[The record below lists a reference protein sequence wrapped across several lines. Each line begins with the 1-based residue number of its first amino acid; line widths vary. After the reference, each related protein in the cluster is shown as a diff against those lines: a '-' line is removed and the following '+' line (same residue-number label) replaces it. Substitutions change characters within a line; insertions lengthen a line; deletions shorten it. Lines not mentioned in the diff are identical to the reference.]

1 MLNDL
6 FQEIDKVKTEAQK
19 NYKMGNIKI
28 NQSQDAFAKATASQY
43 LIDFKNIEIDK
54 IWLED
59 YFKKIIFILEKF
71 EEEDEV
77 LAKNLKE
84 GFGKNNLDLEVL
96 VKKVFS
102 LDSNYLMILAKK
114 LELEK
119 EDLYFLGLE
128 LGKPVYRVYAEKLK
142 GKIDRDNWGKGNCPV
157 CGSPPALGYLRK
169 EDGKRIL
176 WCQFCET
183 EWSFMRLKCPFCSNE
198 DQNSLRYFFTEEKSF
213 YRVDVCDRC
222 KKYLKT
228 IDQRKMPDPDKLL
241 LYRESIQ
248 TLFLDLL
255 AKKDGYLN
263 VFV

>member
-1 MLNDL
+1 MIND
-6 FQEIDKVKTEAQK
+6 FYQEIEKLRVKFKK
-19 NYKMGNIKI
+19 NYKKGEIKI
-28 NQSQDAFAKATASQY
+28 DQGIDQSKALT
-43 LIDFKNIEIDK
+43 DFKNIEFDRE
-54 IWLED
+54 WLAA
-59 YFKKIIFILEKF
+59 YFEKVVLTLEKF
-71 EEEDEV
+71 AGENQGSGER
-77 LAKNLKE
+77 LRE
-84 GFGKNNLDLEVL
+84 GLEKKYLDLVTL

-102 LDSNYLMILAKK
+102 SDLNYLNALGQK
-114 LELEK
+114 LGLDK
-119 EDLYFLGLE
+119 EDLFFLGLQ
-128 LGKPVYRVYAEKLK
+128 LGKPVFELYADELK
-142 GKIDRDNWGKGNCPV
+142 GKINLSNWGKGYCPV
-157 CGSPPALGYLRK
+157 CGSPPAFAYLRK

-198 DQNSLRYFFTEEKSF
+198 DQNSLRYFFTEEESF

-248 TLFLDLL
+248 TLSLDLL

-263 VFV
+263 AFV